1 MRFGVVEVNGVC
13 VPGGVGGNV
22 SLVGVLGGAGE
33 AETRCKKSNRK
44 FCLVLNV
51 RSRGRCDAAVS
62 SRVLLLSRVV
72 LLTTL

>member
-1 MRFGVVEVNGVC
+1 MVTSRSS
-13 VPGGVGGNV
+13 V
-22 SLVGVLGGAGE
+22 SWGGAGGGE

-72 LLTTL
+72 LLTTLE

>member
-1 MRFGVVEVNGVC
+1 MGYVYPVVLVVTSRSS
-13 VPGGVGGNV
+13 V
-22 SLVGVLGGAGE
+22 SWGGAGGGGE

-51 RSRGRCDAAVS
+51 RFRGRCDAAVS

-72 LLTTL
+72 LLTTLE

>member
-22 SLVGVLGGAGE
+22 SLVGVLGGAGGGE

-62 SRVLLLSRVV
+62 SLVLE
-72 LLTTL
+72 